1 MIRRNIYKWS
11 TINIWQLPRTS
22 QDNSTGGSN
31 EQFCFAGTNLCGGDA
46 APDVFV
52 AKICSENDHNYSLV
66 IRNEPEVEVETVLET
81 IIPYNQ
87 LESNLPLNTTANG
100 TQTHEFQKN
109 VNIGN
114 SSCSTSTVLVD
125 SGPSA
130 SQLYLKHIDSTSNQL
145 SPLQLNQNGKR
156 SYSCKYERTPTFT
169 F

>member
-1 MIRRNIYKWS
+1 MEYHQYMAIDSHLLGEFDW
-11 TINIWQLPRTS
+11 
-22 QDNSTGGSN
+22 GSN
-31 EQFCFAGTNLCGGDA
+31 EPFCFAGTNICGGDA

-52 AKICSENDHNYSLV
+52 AKISSENDHNYSLV
-66 IRNEPEVEVETVLET
+66 IHNEPEVEVETVLET

-87 LESNLPLNTTANG
+87 FESNFPLNTTANG
-100 TQTHEFQKN
+100 KQAHESQKN

-130 SQLYLKHIDSTSNQL
+130 SQLYFKQIESPSNQL

-156 SYSCKYERTPTFT
+156 YYSCKYERTLTIWNIT
-169 F
+169 SAY

>member
-1 MIRRNIYKWS
+1 MNHS
-11 TINIWQLPRTS
+11 VFSGN
-22 QDNSTGGSN
+22 
-31 EQFCFAGTNLCGGDA
+31 NLCGGDA

-87 LESNLPLNTTANG
+87 FESNLPLNTSANG
-100 TQTHEFQKN
+100 KQAHESQKS

-130 SQLYLKHIDSTSNQL
+130 SQLYLKQIDSTSNQL
-145 SPLQLNQNGKR
+145 SPPQLNQNGKR
-156 SYSCKYERTPTFT
+156 CYSCKYKRTLTI
-169 F
+169 